1 MDGAVLSSDD
11 PTWARLE
18 DQIAWYDKKSTQN
31 QRTFKQ
37 LKVVQLASAAGIP
50 VLAGTSVTP
59 WVTGLLGAL
68 IVALEGIQQLN
79 QYQQNWV
86 TYRSTCESL
95 RHEKYLYLA
104 NAGPYTD
111 PAQAHALLAD
121 RIESLVSQEHAQ
133 WASATSK
140 VDDQSKARTG

>member
-1 MDGAVLSSDD
+1 MGDAVSSNDD

-18 DQIAWYDKKSTQN
+18 DQIAWYDKKSGQN

-37 LKVVQLASAAGIP
+37 LKVLQLASAAGIP
-50 VLAGTSVTP
+50 VLASTSATP
-59 WVTGLLGAL
+59 WVTGILGAL

-86 TYRSTCESL
+86 TYRSTCELL

-104 NAGPYTD
+104 NAGPYTN
-111 PAQAHALLAD
+111 PEQAHALLAD
-121 RIESLVSQEHAQ
+121 RIESLVSQEHAK
-133 WASATSK
+133 WASATSEA
-140 VDDQSKARTG
+140 VDQSKQKTG

>member
-1 MDGAVLSSDD
+1 MSVVDSSSDD

-18 DQIAWYDKKSTQN
+18 EQIAWYDNKSGHN

-37 LKVVQLASAAGIP
+37 LKVVQLASAATIP

-121 RIESLVSQEHAQ
+121 RIEGLISQEHAR
-133 WASATSK
+133 WASATSRAE
-140 VDDQSKARTG
+140 QSKAKTG

>member
-1 MDGAVLSSDD
+1 MEAPDLSRDD

-18 DQIAWYDKKSTQN
+18 DQIAWYDRKSGQN

-37 LKVVQLASAAGIP
+37 LKVVQLASAAAIP
-50 VLAGTSVTP
+50 VLAGTPVSP
-59 WVTGLLGAL
+59 WVAGALGAL

-121 RIESLVSQEHAQ
+121 RIEGLISQEHAQ

-140 VDDQSKARTG
+140 TEKSPAKTG